1 MGVKIVDNIFQYILI
16 RKGKTIGIKKIDDLF
31 FFLSGLKLGA
41 EGKESSELIKRFELF
56 VADRYSELGSFNW
69 KDIIIENNKTDLTD
83 LEFSFKIIE
92 EFLVIEK

>member
-1 MGVKIVDNIFQYILI
+1 MVPGTTLESTGNKYSWGVFP
-16 RKGKTIGIKKIDDLF
+16 
-31 FFLSGLKLGA
+31 
-41 EGKESSELIKRFELF
+41 
-56 VADRYSELGSFNW
+56 W